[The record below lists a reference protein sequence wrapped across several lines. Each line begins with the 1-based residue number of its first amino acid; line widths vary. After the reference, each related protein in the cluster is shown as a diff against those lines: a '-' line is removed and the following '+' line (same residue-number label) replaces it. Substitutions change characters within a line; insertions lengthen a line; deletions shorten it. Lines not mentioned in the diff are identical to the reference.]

1 MEHRLND
8 QSKPGILE
16 LVTGILHDA
25 TDMIS
30 KEMMA
35 ARLEMRE
42 ELGKVKA
49 TAMLMGMGAVALM
62 IGGILLALALVYLLQ
77 EFSGLELWICYAI
90 VGALISGMGL
100 MVLYVGKQRAAATN
114 LVPTESI
121 EKAKEDA
128 RWITRRVKY
137 ETR

>member
-8 QSKPGILE
+8 QGKPGILE

>member
-1 MEHRLND
+1 MEQRLND
-8 QSKPGILE
+8 AGKPGIME
-16 LVTGILHDA
+16 LVSGILRDG
-25 TDMIS
+25 TDIIA

-42 ELGKVKA
+42 ELAKVKS
-49 TAMLMGMGAVALM
+49 TAMLVGMAVAALM
-62 IGGILLALALVYLLQ
+62 IGGILLALTLVYLLQ
-77 EFSGLELWICYAI
+77 EFSGLDLWICYGV
-90 VGALISGMGL
+90 VGAFFSAVGLI
-100 MVLYVGKQRAAATN
+100 VLFMGKQRAAATN

-128 RWITRRVKY
+128 RWITRNVKY